1 MARILHPLS
10 ESSEGLFENNPD
22 KTSIEQFKF
31 FHANEGKPLATPWQ
45 VALSRAIMLRDY
57 QIPEGPIL
65 DCACGS
71 GIQIAAYSEILK
83 RPIIGVELNENR
95 ARASAVNFRT
105 VFTERGNSSLER
117 IKNSVFV
124 AGDGRDGSAI
134 MSLLKLES
142 KSIAFL
148 HLDPARPRN
157 SRAHA
162 LSEMAPRLDEVF
174 AGWKPHIK
182 SDAAGPTILL
192 DLSPRLSQNQML
204 EVEDLVEKLSLIHI
218 SEPTRL

>member
-1 MARILHPLS
+1 MASSAVKSNYATRLS
-10 ESSEGLFENNPD
+10 NPRRSD
-22 KTSIEQFKF
+22 S
-31 FHANEGKPLATPWQ
+31 
-45 VALSRAIMLRDY
+45 
-57 QIPEGPIL
+57 

-83 RPIIGVELNENR
+83 RPIIGVELNESR

-105 VFTERGNSSLER
+105 VFTERGDNSLER

-142 KSIAFL
+142 ESVAFL

-182 SDAAGPTILL
+182 SDDAGPAIFFQTCH
-192 DLSPRLSQNQML
+192 PACL
-204 EVEDLVEKLSLIHI
+204 EIKC
-218 SEPTRL
+218 